1 MAATTGASDVGR
13 YAQRLLENDYAQE
26 QLGEAVESLRAAYRR
41 ASKRRVEPARDEKLR
56 RQVRQAVQ
64 SLGEAGQAL
73 RSGRRRPRR
82 RIGRRLLVVVGLGAV
97 GAAAAVALS
106 DELREKL
113 LGGDDADLAAGD
125 GAPSRAG
132 P

>member
-1 MAATTGASDVGR
+1 VATSQSTSDMGR
-13 YAQRLLENDYAQE
+13 YAQRLLENEYAQE
-26 QLGEAVESLRAAYRR
+26 QLGQAVESLKAAYRR

-73 RSGRRRPRR
+73 QSGRRRPKRR
-82 RIGRRLLVVVGLGAV
+82 LGRRLLVVVGLGAV

-106 DELREKL
+106 DELRERL
-113 LGGDDADLAAGD
+113 LGGDAGAAAGD
-125 GAPSRAG
+125 GVPGRAVS
-132 P
+132 

>member
-1 MAATTGASDVGR
+1 VATSQSTSDMGR
-13 YAQRLLENDYAQE
+13 YAQRLLENEYAQE
-26 QLGEAVESLRAAYRR
+26 QLGQAVESLKAAYRR

-73 RSGRRRPRR
+73 QSGRRRPKRR
-82 RIGRRLLVVVGLGAV
+82 LGRRLLVVVGLGAV

-106 DELREKL
+106 DELRERL
-113 LGGDDADLAAGD
+113 LGDDDAAAAGD
-125 GAPSRAG
+125 GVPARAVS
-132 P
+132 

>member
-1 MAATTGASDVGR
+1 MGR
-13 YAQRLLENDYAQE
+13 YAQRLLENEYAQE
-26 QLGEAVESLRAAYRR
+26 QLGQAVESLKAAYRR

-73 RSGRRRPRR
+73 QSGRRRPKRR
-82 RIGRRLLVVVGLGAV
+82 LGRRLLVVVGLGAV

-106 DELREKL
+106 DELRERL
-113 LGGDDADLAAGD
+113 LGDDDAAAAGD
-125 GAPSRAG
+125 GVPARAVS
-132 P
+132 

>member
-1 MAATTGASDVGR
+1 MTATKGTSDVGR

-56 RQVRQAVQ
+56 RQMREAVR
-64 SLGEAGQAL
+64 SLAEAGQAL
-73 RSGRRRPRR
+73 QSGRRRPRR
-82 RIGRRLLVVVGLGAV
+82 RIARRLVVVVGLGAI

-106 DELREKL
+106 EELRERL
-113 LGGDDADLAAGD
+113 LGGDAAEFAAGN
-125 GAPSRAG
+125 GAPSGAVS
-132 P
+132 

>member
-1 MAATTGASDVGR
+1 VATSQSASDVGR
-13 YAQRLLENDYAQE
+13 YAQRLLENEYAQE
-26 QLGEAVESLRAAYRR
+26 QLGQAVESLRAAYRR

-73 RSGRRRPRR
+73 QSGRRRPKRR
-82 RIGRRLLVVVGLGAV
+82 LGRRLLVVVGLGAV

-106 DELREKL
+106 DELRERL
-113 LGGDDADLAAGD
+113 LGDDDAAAAGD
-125 GAPSRAG
+125 GVPARAVS
-132 P
+132 